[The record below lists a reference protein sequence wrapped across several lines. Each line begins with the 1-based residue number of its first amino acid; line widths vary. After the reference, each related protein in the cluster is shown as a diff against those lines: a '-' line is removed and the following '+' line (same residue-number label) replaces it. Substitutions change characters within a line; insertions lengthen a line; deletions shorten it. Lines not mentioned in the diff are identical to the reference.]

1 MKEENERLYQFDV
14 NYTLWTVFVLIV
26 AWAAMPFVNA
36 YGSEPKIGLVQ
47 VKEETNTIYVVGKNH
62 ARSHAFTIN

>member
-1 MKEENERLYQFDV
+1 MKEEDERLYQFDV

-36 YGSEPKIGLVQ
+36 YGSEPKIDLVQ